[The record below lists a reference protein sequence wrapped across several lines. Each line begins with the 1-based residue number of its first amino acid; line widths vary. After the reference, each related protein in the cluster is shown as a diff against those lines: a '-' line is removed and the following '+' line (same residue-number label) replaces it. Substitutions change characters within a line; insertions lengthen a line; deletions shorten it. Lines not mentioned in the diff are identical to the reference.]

1 MRNSIAKLMIVAS
14 AFAFT
19 PVMAAEKAYTID
31 KDHSYVAWQI
41 NHLGFSN
48 QTGKWM
54 AKGTLQLDKENL
66 DKSKVNVTIDIKNII
81 TGNPELDKHLFGQL
95 FFNTKQFPTATFVS
109 DRIEVTG
116 DKTAK
121 VSGNLTLHGV
131 TKPVTLEVTL
141 NAEGKNPVTDKDTVG
156 FSATADIKRSDFGIS
171 GFLPK
176 LGDEVKL
183 NIEVEAYVDQKHG

>member
-1 MRNSIAKLMIVAS
+1 MRNTIAKLMLVAS
-14 AFAFT
+14 AFVFT
-19 PVMAAEKAYTID
+19 PAVAAETAYTLD

-54 AKGTLQLDKENL
+54 AKGTLQLDRDHL
-66 DKSKVNVTIDIKNII
+66 DKSKVDVTIDIKNII

-95 FFNTKQFPTATFVS
+95 FFDVKKFPTAKFVS
-109 DRIEVTG
+109 DKVEVTG

-121 VSGNLTLHGV
+121 ITGMLTLHGV
-131 TKPVTLEVTL
+131 TKPVTLDVTL
-141 NAEGKNPVTDKDTVG
+141 NAEGKNPITDKNTVG
-156 FSATADIKRSDFGIS
+156 FSATAEIKRSDFGIN

-183 NIEVEAYVDQKHG
+183 NIEVEAFSAT